1 MPMDKVRVESVG
13 EVQEMEVS
21 VLPEGSRLEY
31 YAAKQFLEIYNRTS
45 SVRYQID
52 LLQDSPDVA
61 CLPDPFYIEV
71 ATIFDRPTDAPK
83 ILGRAEWAA
92 GVREI
97 HAAINQVNR
106 ILADKAT
113 KRYGVPNCVLLI
125 RHGVPIFSGDDFR
138 RFADEFVIPARHEF
152 RGIYLLAFREE
163 NGLLH
168 VGQDLIRLFSVEG

>member
-1 MPMDKVRVESVG
+1 WVSPRPSPVTTTRRGTRIQNGSCGPSRKSCSGSASGPVRWSWNNRSPHGLSGTTPVTGIRHSAIRHRVRSNNNIAPATALSSWPLDKWG
-13 EVQEMEVS
+13 
-21 VLPEGSRLEY
+21 
-31 YAAKQFLEIYNRTS
+31 A
-45 SVRYQID
+45 
-52 LLQDSPDVA
+52 LQ
-61 CLPDPFYIEV
+61 
-71 ATIFDRPTDAPK
+71 
-83 ILGRAEWAA
+83 
-92 GVREI
+92 
-97 HAAINQVNR
+97 AINQVNR